1 MAIHTLAEY
10 RANAERTALRQALSR
25 ADGDRDTAARIL
37 DIDRA
42 TLYRLLGQYPEIKEE
57 FPVSP
62 GPVKNK

>member
-10 RANAERTALRQALSR
+10 RANAERAALRQALTR

-42 TLYRLLGQYPEIKEE
+42 TLFRILSKYPEIKEE
-57 FPVSP
+57 FPAQP
-62 GPVKNK
+62 GPSKNK